1 MLNPISEATQKLFA
15 PINFAPTDRLAI
27 SLADGK
33 KEGEEQTNTS
43 WFNINIYGRSI
54 SQYQYRN
61 EKNYLY
67 SCNSIDS
74 IDPTTKQKVWKSVYF
89 ARPSRYA
96 TQDFIMRIPE
106 HKSLYDAGNYRG
118 ERFLVAATD
127 ITAALIYKLWMEPY
141 KDESEKRVHFTEDA
155 EIVFNYLLLTCDRM
169 SKNAETIGRYKT
181 QKEIVDKYK
190 HNGYSV
196 ETNDD
201 FSDFDKSLHLADL
214 EKQLIPE
221 QVVNELQYCA
231 DRPLAPHQQIS
242 LYLQY
247 NNEGFA
253 DFSEQGCGKTPTLV
267 ATIDN
272 LALQKYND
280 CQRDGKAFT
289 PLMVLIVAP
298 NNVRSNW
305 EREIQNFSTVEG
317 RTTIIS
323 GPEMTRRKLLIEA
336 ISNITDEKYI
346 VMICGYGI
354 CHNYLINSTIE
365 WDVVCAD
372 EIHYAKDPN
381 TLRWKEGLSKLRD
394 KSKHRYAL
402 TGTPVCN
409 SINDLYTLLEFV
421 RKGGSGFSSFKAFQS
436 FYNVF
441 DEFSRKVG
449 YQNLPFIQERLSQ
462 MSFRITKREAMP
474 DLPEKVYDVIDV
486 EMTPYQT
493 NVYEKIANELQWKF
507 EQELANCD
515 ESNYAMTV
523 NNILTQMLRLAQI
536 TSGFI
541 TYDAVYSDSGELLRP
556 KQIERFEKQPKL
568 DAVIEILQARDP
580 KEKTLIW
587 ACWESDL
594 EALQERI
601 EFHGIKTV
609 LFYGK
614 TPEKKRKEYEY
625 LFNHDDSYTVFIGNA
640 AAGGTGLN
648 LLGYPPGNPD
658 ASEMNVTQEIFF
670 SQNWSHVYRAQSEDR
685 AHRRGT
691 RTNVRIID
699 LQVRNTI
706 DTMIRKRVTEKKDM
720 AMEITDLRK
729 LLSDIVGN
737 LSNLNNGE

>member
-1 MLNPISEATQKLFA
+1 MLNPISEATKKLFE
-15 PINFAPTDRLAI
+15 PIKFAPTDRLAI

-33 KEGEEQTNTS
+33 KEGEEQSDTN
-43 WFNINIYGRSI
+43 WFNINIYGRTI
-54 SQYQYRN
+54 SQEQYRN

-67 SCNSIDS
+67 SCHSIDK
-74 IDPTTKQKVWKSVYF
+74 IDQITKEKKWEPVYF

-96 TQDFIMRIPE
+96 TNDFILRIPE
-106 HKSLYDAGNYRG
+106 HKSLYDPNNYRG
-118 ERFLVAATD
+118 ERYLVAATD
-127 ITAALIYKLWMEPY
+127 ITVALIYKLWMEPY
-141 KDESEKRVHFTEDA
+141 KDESEKRVHFTPDA
-155 EIVFNYLLLTCDRM
+155 ETVFTYLLLTCDRM
-169 SKNAETIGRYKT
+169 SQNAEIISNYKA
-181 QKEIVDKYK
+181 QKEIVNKYK
-190 HNGYSV
+190 NNGYSV

-231 DRPLAPHQQIS
+231 DRPLAPHQQVG
-242 LYLQY
+242 LCLQY

-253 DFSEQGCGKTPTLV
+253 DFSEQGCGKTPTMV

-272 LALQKYND
+272 LALKKYND
-280 CQRDGKAFT
+280 CQRDEKPFS

-323 GPEMTRRKLLIEA
+323 GTEITRRKLLLEA
-336 ISNITDEKYI
+336 IANVTDEKY
-346 VMICGYGI
+346 VAAICGYGI
-354 CHNYLINSTIE
+354 CHNYLINSMIE
-365 WDVVCAD
+365 WDVVVAD
-372 EIHYAKDPN
+372 EAHYAKDPN

-394 KSKHRYAL
+394 KSKHRYPL

-409 SINDLYTLLEFV
+409 SINDLYTLLEFT
-421 RKGGSGFSSFKAFQS
+421 RKGGSGFSSFKEFQN

-449 YQNLPFIQERLSQ
+449 YQNLPFIQERLMQ
-462 MSFRITKREAMP
+462 MSFRITKKEAMP

-486 EMTPYQT
+486 EMSPYQT

-507 EQELANCD
+507 EQELAACD
-515 ESNYAMTV
+515 ERNYAMTV

-541 TYDAVYSDSGELLRP
+541 TYDAVYSDDGELLKP
-556 KQIERFEKQPKL
+556 KKVERFKEQPKINE
-568 DAVIEILQARDP
+568 VIEVLKNRGP
-580 KEKTLIW
+580 LEKTLIW

-594 EALQERI
+594 VALQEAV
-601 EFHGIKTV
+601 EKAGIKSV

-614 TPEKKRKEYEY
+614 TSEKERKQNEYT
-625 LFNHDDSYTVFIGNA
+625 FNNDDSCTVFIGNA

-648 LLGYPPGNPD
+648 LLGYPPGSPEK
-658 ASEMNVTQEIFF
+658 SEMNVTQEIFF
-670 SQNWSHVYRAQSEDR
+670 SQNWSHVYRSQSEDR

-706 DTMIRKRVTEKKDM
+706 DTTIRQRVTEKKDM
-720 AMEITDLRK
+720 AMEINDLRK
-729 LLSDIVGN
+729 LMNNVFN
-737 LSNLNNGE
+737 NMSNLKDDE